1 MDEEI
6 KNLLKENLE
15 VSKKSLEIL
24 RKIDRDRKISFFF
37 KIIYWLVI
45 ILIIYYSYQ
54 LLQPYF
60 AFLKQSLEFLKN
72 LQNFKPGM

>member
-37 KIIYWLVI
+37 KIIYWLAI

-54 LLQPYF
+54 FLQPYF
-60 AFLKQSLEFLKN
+60 ASLKQSLEFLKN

>member
-24 RKIDRDRKISFFF
+24 RKIDRDRKIS
-37 KIIYWLVI
+37 
-45 ILIIYYSYQ
+45 
-54 LLQPYF
+54 LLF
-60 AFLKQSLEFLKN
+60 
-72 LQNFKPGM
+72 

>member
-24 RKIDRDRKISFFF
+24 RKIDRDRKISFFL
-37 KIIYWLVI
+37 KIVYWLAI

-54 LLQPYF
+54 FLQPYF
-60 AFLKQSLEFLKN
+60 DSLKQSLELLKN

>member
-1 MDEEI
+1 MDEEV

-37 KIIYWLVI
+37 KIIYWLII
-45 ILIIYYSYQ
+45 ILAIYYGYQ
-54 LLQPYF
+54 IFQPY
-60 AFLKQSLEFLKN
+60 LDSLRQSLDFLKN
-72 LQNFKPGM
+72 YSR

>member
-24 RKIDRDRKISFFF
+24 RKIDRDRKIRFFF

-54 LLQPYF
+54 LFQPYF
-60 AFLKQSLEFLKN
+60 AFLKQFFEFLKN
-72 LQNFKPGM
+72 LQNFKLGM

>member
-24 RKIDRDRKISFFF
+24 KKIDRDRKIRFFF
-37 KIIYWLVI
+37 KIIYWLFI
-45 ILIIYYSYQ
+45 ILIIYYTYQ
-54 LLQPYF
+54 FLQPYF
-60 AFLKQSLEFLKN
+60 APLKQTLEFLKN
-72 LQNFKPGM
+72 LQ